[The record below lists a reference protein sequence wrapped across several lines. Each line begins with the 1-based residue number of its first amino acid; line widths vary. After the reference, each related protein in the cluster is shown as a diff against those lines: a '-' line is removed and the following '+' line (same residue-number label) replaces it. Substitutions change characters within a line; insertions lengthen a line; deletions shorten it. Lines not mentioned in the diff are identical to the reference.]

1 MKLLQAIL
9 ILSILVSCNNDK
21 GYSKEENGGD
31 EVYGVD
37 HDDKTMNNAI
47 AKAVA
52 SYDEFLKVLVK
63 PDSNTTEFTVKMKF
77 AYGNEGDAEHMWF
90 NDLHFKQDKL
100 FGVLDND
107 PLHVTTV
114 KAGDTLEIKKEIVSD
129 WMYVKD
135 FKMVGGY
142 TIKVLF
148 DNMSKAEQKEFKDQ
162 IGFDIE

>member
-1 MKLLQAIL
+1 MKVLQAN
-9 ILSILVSCNNDK
+9 SNNNK

-31 EVYGVD
+31 EVYSVD
-37 HDDKTMNNAI
+37 DDDKTMNNAI

-52 SYDEFLKVLVK
+52 SYEEFLKVLVK
-63 PDSNTTEFTVKMKF
+63 PDSNATEFTVKMKF
-77 AYGNEGDAEHMWF
+77 EYGNEGSGEHMWL

-100 FGVLDND
+100 FGVLDSD
-107 PLHVTTV
+107 PLNVTTV
-114 KAGDTLEIKKEIVSD
+114 KAGDTLEIKKEAVSD

-148 DNMSKAEQKEFKDQ
+148 NKMSETEQKEFKDQ
-162 IGFDIE
+162 LGFDIE